1 MFHKRDR
8 PAVDG
13 EAYRRGPGLEVE
25 MEISVMMM
33 KLVSAATILAA
44 AAGAQG
50 AFTFAT
56 HGFGDTGGSAYRTS
70 DGSGFYVNSAAD
82 SGDGTASVI
91 RPLNAASWVAGNDN
105 EWTSYV
111 THDGMGPTRRSG
123 APNNQ
128 SDSFYLGTGVYAAGF
143 ASRNANVVSL
153 TPGHDAAAR
162 TAITDDGVLLGGS
175 FIAGPSVASGPSPEG
190 GTFQGVFLARLT
202 AKSGV
207 GITGAVQVIGSFGT
221 LDLTLN
227 GAPVAGLG
235 GVLYQ
240 LKSYRVATVTL
251 NDAGFDTGS
260 GSSEDFSGASADVN
274 DVWLVEAVPT
284 PGAVALF
291 GAAGLA
297 GLRRRRA

>member
-1 MFHKRDR
+1 
-8 PAVDG
+8 
-13 EAYRRGPGLEVE
+13 

-56 HGFGDTGGSAYRTS
+56 HGFGDTGGTAYRTS
-70 DGSGFYVNSAAD
+70 DGSGFFVVSTAD

-91 RPLNAASWVAGNDN
+91 RPLNAASWTGAAGNAA

-111 THDGMGPTRRSG
+111 THDGMGPSRRSG

-128 SDSFYLGTGVYAAGF
+128 SDSFYLGANVYAAGF
-143 ASRNANVVSL
+143 ANRNANVVSL

-162 TAITDDGVLLGGS
+162 TAVTDDGVLLGGS
-175 FIAGPSVASGPSPEG
+175 FIAGPSVASGPSPASN
-190 GTFQGVFLARLT
+190 GTVGAGVNNLGGVFLARLT
-202 AKSGV
+202 VKSGV

-221 LDLTLN
+221 VNLGLN
-227 GAPVAGLG
+227 TGVGVAAPTPAYVGQTIFLN
-235 GVLYQ
+235 
-240 LKSYRVATVTL
+240 SYKVATVTL
-251 NDAGFDTGS
+251 SDAGFDTGS
-260 GSSEDFSGASADVN
+260 GSSEDFSGASADVY
-274 DVWLVEAVPT
+274 DIWVEEATLVPT

>member
-1 MFHKRDR
+1 
-8 PAVDG
+8 
-13 EAYRRGPGLEVE
+13 

-33 KLVSAATILAA
+33 KLVSAATVLAA

-70 DGSGFYVNSAAD
+70 DGSGFFVVGTAD

-91 RPLNAASWVAGNDN
+91 RPLNAASWAGAGNDA

-111 THDGMGPTRRSG
+111 THDGMGPSRRAST
-123 APNNQ
+123 AALPAHNQ
-128 SDSFYLGTGVYAAGF
+128 SDMFYIGAGVYGAAF
-143 ASRNANVVSL
+143 TSRNANVVSL

-162 TAITDDGVLLGGS
+162 TAITDDGVLSGGS

-251 NDAGFDTGS
+251 SDAGFDTGS
-260 GSSEDFSGASADVN
+260 GSSEDFSGMAADVN

>member
-1 MFHKRDR
+1 
-8 PAVDG
+8 
-13 EAYRRGPGLEVE
+13 

-33 KLVSAATILAA
+33 KLVSAATVLAA

-70 DGSGFYVNSAAD
+70 DGSGFYVNSGAD

-111 THDGMGPTRRSG
+111 THDGLGPTRRSG
-123 APNNQ
+123 GTNNQ
-128 SDSFYLGTGVYAAGF
+128 SDQFYVGAGVYAAAF
-143 ASRNANVVSL
+143 TSRNANVVSL

-162 TAITDDGVLLGGS
+162 TAITDAGVLLGGS
-175 FIAGPSVASGPSPEG
+175 FIAGPSVASGPSPAAGLG
-190 GTFQGVFLARLT
+190 GTAGSQGVFLARLT
-202 AKSGV
+202 VKTGV
-207 GITGAVQVIGSFGT
+207 TITGAVQVIGSFGT
-221 LDLTLN
+221 SDLVLN
-227 GAPVAGLG
+227 S
-235 GVLYQ
+235 GVPSNGVYLNAY
-240 LKSYRVATVTL
+240 KVATVTL
-251 NDAGFDTGS
+251 SDAGFDVGL
-260 GSSEDFSGASADVN
+260 GESEDFTDMPADVY
-274 DVWLVEAVPT
+274 DIWVEESTIVPT